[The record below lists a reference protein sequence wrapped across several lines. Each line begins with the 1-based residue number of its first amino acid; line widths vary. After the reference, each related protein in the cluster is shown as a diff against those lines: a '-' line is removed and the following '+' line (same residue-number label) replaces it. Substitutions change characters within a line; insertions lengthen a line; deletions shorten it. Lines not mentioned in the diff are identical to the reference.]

1 MNKNVLK
8 SWTLCCIFVFLCFS
22 FTACGNR
29 NSGYNADETTN
40 NAMTNDM
47 TGNETPSV
55 TTEHEASTGLM
66 QDIENIG
73 DDIMNDAQDMLD
85 GTSTEMNNYNTA
97 TENSAIDNNATS
109 TTDNRS
115 R

>member
-8 SWTLCCIFVFLCFS
+8 LWTLCCIFVFLCFS

-29 NSGYNADETTN
+29 NSGYNADETTKN
-40 NAMTNDM
+40 EMTNDM
-47 TGNETPSV
+47 TGNVTPNV
-55 TTEHEASTGLM
+55 TTAHEASTGLM

-73 DDIMNDAQDMLD
+73 DDIMNEAQDMLD
-85 GTSTEMNNYNTA
+85 GTSTIMNENNSA
-97 TENSAIDNNATS
+97 TENSS
-109 TTDNRS
+109 TGTTQNRS